1 MRWQQLLELAR
12 DDRDAQQRVLDT
24 ALAALRQIDDPRLH
38 ACVVAAVPAAR
49 SLCELLDA
57 FGVTVSD
64 ELAQELDRVAA
75 GAESAWLSALRTRGV
90 APEPIGAAA
99 RLGVSAG

>member
-1 MRWQQLLELAR
+1 MRWQQLIESAR
-12 DDRDAQQRVLDT
+12 DDLDAQQRVLDT

-64 ELAQELDRVAA
+64 DLARELDRVAV
-75 GAESAWLSALRTRGV
+75 GVECAWLSEQPTRGS
-90 APEPIGAAA
+90 AAEPIGAAA
-99 RLGVSAG
+99 RLRISPG